1 MDSARLYSAQGYALD
16 LRNHDLTSEVG
27 DAATLGNLYAALGNP
42 QQAQYYYRR
51 SIGRASEARIT
62 FALCRAY
69 LGQGRLFL
77 RAAPAPT
84 DSALYFGQQALAA
97 GQRGSYPKGILEASQ
112 FLAVASAIRLDSAA
126 VIRYLTLASTTRGSL
141 FSKAKTTQMQALDVS
156 ERLRLQELCDQQ
168 AQAAAERRQLWLLA
182 ALVSAFPVLLLLWRN
197 NYLRQRINQRLNS
210 QNTQIATQRDELG
223 EALTQLKATQDQLV
237 QSEKITF
244 LGELTAGIAHE
255 LQNPLAF
262 VKNFAEVSSVLI
274 DDMTD
279 TAPRSPNPDSSQ
291 EVLLAGLRQNLRE
304 ISQHGQ
310 RATSI
315 IADMLARS
323 RNGSSPR
330 SQVDLNAL
338 LTEYLR
344 PAYQG
349 LRAKNKSFTATC
361 TTHPAGSPPC
371 ARPSCDVRPG
381 PRIHQPVYQCF
392 LRGAAA
398 PAGPRARLRTRINYN
413 HPPNARRSR

>member
-1 MDSARLYSAQGYALD
+1 V
-16 LRNHDLTSEVG
+16 TS
-27 DAATLGNLYAALGNP
+27 
-42 QQAQYYYRR
+42 
-51 SIGRASEARIT
+51 
-62 FALCRAY
+62 
-69 LGQGRLFL
+69 
-77 RAAPAPT
+77 
-84 DSALYFGQQALAA
+84 
-97 GQRGSYPKGILEASQ
+97 
-112 FLAVASAIRLDSAA
+112 
-126 VIRYLTLASTTRGSL
+126 
-141 FSKAKTTQMQALDVS
+141 
-156 ERLRLQELCDQQ
+156 
-168 AQAAAERRQLWLLA
+168 
-182 ALVSAFPVLLLLWRN
+182 
-197 NYLRQRINQRLNS
+197 
-210 QNTQIATQRDELG
+210 IATQRDELG

-237 QSEKITF
+237 QSEKMTF

-349 LRAKNKSFTATC
+349 LRAKNKSFTATR